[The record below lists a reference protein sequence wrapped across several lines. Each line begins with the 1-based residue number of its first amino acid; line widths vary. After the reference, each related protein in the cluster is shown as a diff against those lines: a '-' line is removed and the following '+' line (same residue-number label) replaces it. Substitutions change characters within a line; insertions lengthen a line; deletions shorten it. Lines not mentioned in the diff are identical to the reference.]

1 MKVVYCPANAW
12 DCPYWKKDGTCSMYP
27 EDDPIK
33 ECDDFAHFWEE
44 GEDYVCDTDED
55 YELMEYEAELREK
68 ENLREWEIYEEI
80 HRQCNDDCGF
90 DPYLGCYTD
99 DC

>member
-12 DCPYWKKDGTCSMYP
+12 DCPYWKKNGTCSMYP
-27 EDDPIK
+27 KDDPIK
-33 ECDDFAHFWEE
+33 ECDDFAYFWEE
-44 GEDYVCDTDED
+44 GEDYICDTEED
-55 YELMEYEAELREK
+55 YEPI
-68 ENLREWEIYEEI
+68 NI
-80 HRQCNDDCGF
+80 DDDYGF

>member
-1 MKVVYCPANAW
+1 MSKVVYCPANAW
-12 DCPYWKKDGTCSMYP
+12 DCPYYDANGCCMMYP
-27 EDDPIK
+27 DTDPLK
-33 ECDDFAHFWEE
+33 ECDDFAYFWKE

-55 YELMEYEAELREK
+55 YEPA
-68 ENLREWEIYEEI
+68 NI
-80 HRQCNDDCGF
+80 DDDRGF